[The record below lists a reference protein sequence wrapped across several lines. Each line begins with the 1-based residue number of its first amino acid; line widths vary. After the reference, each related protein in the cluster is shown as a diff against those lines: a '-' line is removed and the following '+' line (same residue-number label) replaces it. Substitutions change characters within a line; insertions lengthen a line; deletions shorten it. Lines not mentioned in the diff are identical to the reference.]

1 MSQIIAQLGFHFKI
15 EYRSWPQI
23 ASLLLFMWCIAYV
36 IYRVRP
42 EITTSDFNFIY
53 WIIVLLTSVSV
64 AIRGTAHARSGE
76 RLMMYSL
83 VSPSTA
89 LFGLILFNAVYMLIV
104 ALVLYLG
111 LILLFYPQLTFSSS
125 YLLIIVVGGLTIG
138 IVLSFVSAISRYLDG
153 QHTSLSVLSIP
164 LLIPSLLLS
173 HSIGEELLTSGQ
185 LVGDKFVI
193 LLGLALIS
201 TALAIILFP
210 YLWRE

>member
-1 MSQIIAQLGFHFKI
+1 
-15 EYRSWPQI
+15 
-23 ASLLLFMWCIAYV
+23 MWCIAYV

>member
-1 MSQIIAQLGFHFKI
+1 
-15 EYRSWPQI
+15 
-23 ASLLLFMWCIAYV
+23 MWCIAYV

-42 EITTSDFNFIY
+42 EITPSDFNFIY

-76 RLMMYSL
+76 RLLMYSV

-89 LFGLILFNAVYMLIV
+89 LIGLILFNAIYMLIV
-104 ALVLYLG
+104 ALALYLG
-111 LILLFYPQLTFSSS
+111 LLLLFYPQIALSLDYF
-125 YLLIIVVGGLTIG
+125 LLIIVGSLTIG

-164 LLIPSLLLS
+164 LLIPSLMLSQSIGQELLS
-173 HSIGEELLTSGQ
+173 SGQ
-185 LVGDKFVI
+185 LETNKFVI
-193 LLGLALIS
+193 LLGLAMIS
-201 TALAIILFP
+201 AALAIILFP

>member
-1 MSQIIAQLGFHFKI
+1 MRQIIAQLGFHLKV

-42 EITTSDFNFIY
+42 EITVSDFNFIY

-76 RLMMYSL
+76 RLIMYSI

-89 LFGLILFNAVYMLIV
+89 LIGLLLFNALYMLIV
-104 ALVLYLG
+104 ALALYLG
-111 LILLFYPQLTFSSS
+111 MILLFYPQITFSLS
-125 YLLIIVVGGLTIG
+125 YLLVIVVGGSTIG

-153 QHTSLSVLSIP
+153 QHTALSVLSIP
-164 LLIPSLLLS
+164 LLIPSLILS
-173 HSIGEELLTSGQ
+173 QNIGEELLNSGQ
-185 LVGDKFVI
+185 LETDKFVI
-193 LLGLALIS
+193 LIALAMIS
-201 TALAIILFP
+201 TALAILLFP

>member
-1 MSQIIAQLGFHFKI
+1 MRQIIAQLGFHLKI

-42 EITTSDFNFIY
+42 EITPSDFNFIY

-76 RLMMYSL
+76 RLLMYSV

-89 LFGLILFNAVYMLIV
+89 LIGLILFNAIYMLIV
-104 ALVLYLG
+104 ALALYLG
-111 LILLFYPQLTFSSS
+111 LLLLFYPQITLSLDYF
-125 YLLIIVVGGLTIG
+125 LLIIVGSLTIG

-164 LLIPSLLLS
+164 LLIPSLMLSQSIGQELLS
-173 HSIGEELLTSGQ
+173 SGQ
-185 LVGDKFVI
+185 LETNKFVI
-193 LLGLALIS
+193 LLGLAMIS
-201 TALAIILFP
+201 AALAIILFP